1 MDKIAVVSETFYID
15 LIKTGATLI
24 WLITALFLQCKMRRL
39 TVLKRRLN
47 FVPLPEPEP
56 LLANNRGPLPR
67 TELLLH
73 PCYIR
78 RPLLHRSLW

>member
-39 TVLKRRLN
+39 ISS
-47 FVPLPEPEP
+47 LPEK
-56 LLANNRGPLPR
+56 A
-67 TELLLH
+67 
-73 PCYIR
+73 
-78 RPLLHRSLW
+78 